1 MGHAVSVVDDR
12 PGESV
17 AFRSLAKLG
26 YWVVDTQI
34 ERHAKNVVSL
44 ITEGCYDRV
53 IYVGGMSFC
62 FTVEQFRMI
71 REATE
76 ARFTAFLWDSFENCQ
91 RFANC
96 LDLFDEV
103 LSFDPVDCE
112 RCGLHFRPLFY
123 DERYSLVPLEPDG
136 GFIYDACFVGSVH
149 QVTKYEAVLGI
160 CEGLKE
166 RGMSVYTHF
175 YMPSR
180 SSEIFR
186 KITRRSY
193 RKSAFTN
200 DSLTVEGVAS
210 VYGKSKAVIDS
221 PQSGQCGL
229 TMRTL
234 EVLGSNRKLITT
246 NGDIVNYDF
255 YDPANIFVSIGG
267 SVPPSSFFEEGYR
280 SLPGNVVD
288 SYSIRGFCEALI
300 DLGERNIEYRK
311 ASS

>member
-1 MGHAVSVVDDR
+1 M
-12 PGESV
+12 
-17 AFRSLAKLG
+17 
-26 YWVVDTQI
+26 YI
-34 ERHAKNVVSL
+34 
-44 ITEGCYDRV
+44 
-53 IYVGGMSFC
+53 
-62 FTVEQFRMI
+62 
-71 REATE
+71 ATFICPLVLV
-76 ARFTAFLWDSFENCQ
+76 RF
-91 RFANC
+91 
-96 LDLFDEV
+96 
-103 LSFDPVDCE
+103 
-112 RCGLHFRPLFY
+112 
-123 DERYSLVPLEPDG
+123 
-136 GFIYDACFVGSVH
+136 
-149 QVTKYEAVLGI
+149 
-160 CEGLKE
+160 
-166 RGMSVYTHF
+166 
-175 YMPSR
+175 
-180 SSEIFR
+180 FR

-193 RKSAFTN
+193 RKSAFTT

-221 PQSGQCGL
+221 PQSGQRGL